1 MKKKLKKKD
10 GIKLKYNTKTNPKNY
25 PYLLTSYNKYHNMPS
40 ININNKTYHNKTH
53 NKLKINTNNTFTL
66 FNPDEEYVTKLNFF
80 NIDSQ
85 RDYIKKVTLYNLN
98 TKPQFPTII
107 KKDTDNAESFNEKKR
122 ILNEL
127 KSKKTMFDKKKSSES
142 SKQIYV
148 NRYENTFKENQ
159 LEKERKE
166 IEKKMYKLKEMIKS
180 LSSELSITI
189 KELDNLQLDVEIVQ
203 NYRNYNLFTITHKN
217 SNQLDNINLP
227 PKKIRRSISK
237 EKDSSIEK
245 EKSKEK
251 ENKLKYEMML
261 LSKSEKINKTR
272 QDMKNK
278 IIELQDKK
286 ISLLEKIDVC
296 ENELKKFK
304 EIHNNLKEELLVHY
318 HRLLSEGKDTRKE
331 GLSWIILAIWN
342 LKSNVL

>member
-1 MKKKLKKKD
+1 MKKKLKRE
-10 GIKLKYNTKTNPKNY
+10 GIKLKYNNKTNPKNF

-53 NKLKINTNNTFTL
+53 NKLRINTNTNSNTNNTFTL
-66 FNPDEEYVTKLNFF
+66 YDPDEEYVTKLNFF

-127 KSKKTMFDKKKSSES
+127 KSKKTMFDKKNNSES
-142 SKQIYV
+142 SKQTYV

-166 IEKKMYKLKEMIKS
+166 IEKKMFKLKEMIKS
-180 LSSELSITI
+180 LSNELSITI

-251 ENKLKYEMML
+251 AMKERERDKNNIIFW
-261 LSKSEKINKTR
+261 SK
-272 QDMKNK
+272 
-278 IIELQDKK
+278 
-286 ISLLEKIDVC
+286 
-296 ENELKKFK
+296 
-304 EIHNNLKEELLVHY
+304 NL
-318 HRLLSEGKDTRKE
+318 GK
-331 GLSWIILAIWN
+331 
-342 LKSNVL
+342 